1 MLLRTQSL
9 APIGE
14 VSSTFSMSVAVTA
27 PITLRASEGTV
38 SSVVLWP
45 MDRCRF
51 FLKSSGLG
59 MYNCLAEGKETLRRL
74 QVQMLGMKG
83 TSSSTVYVWQAHCF
97 PGSY

>member
-1 MLLRTQSL
+1 MLLRTQSV

-27 PITLRASEGTV
+27 PITLRASEGTA

-51 FLKSSGLG
+51 FLKVLRSGHAQILG
-59 MYNCLAEGKETLRRL
+59 RRERDPKKTASQL
-74 QVQMLGMKG
+74 LGMKRHKLVY
-83 TSSSTVYVWQAHCF
+83 STCVAGILF